1 MNIETNGEKFER
13 VLNNTREMVVK
24 FFSNFSKTTAD
35 TLGWLSIIVLHAST
49 VPGLLAVKAGI
60 SDRMPPLEL
69 VAFLWVGLLLYF
81 IRSAIIKDMLNV
93 ITIGVGFAL
102 QALLLGLIFFQ

>member
-1 MNIETNGEKFER
+1 MSIETSGEKFER
-13 VLNNTREMVVK
+13 VLNNTREMVLK

-49 VPGLLAVKAGI
+49 IPGLLAVKAGI
-60 SDRMPPLEL
+60 SDSMPPIEL

-93 ITIGVGFAL
+93 ITIGVGFAI

>member
-1 MNIETNGEKFER
+1 MSIETNGEKFER
-13 VLNNTREMVVK
+13 VLNNTRELVVK

-35 TLGWLSIIVLHAST
+35 TLGWLAIIVLHAST

-60 SDRMPPLEL
+60 SDSMPPLEL

-93 ITIGVGFAL
+93 ITIGVGFAI

>member
-1 MNIETNGEKFER
+1 MNIETSGEKFER
-13 VLNNTREMVVK
+13 VLNATREMVVR

-35 TLGWLSIIVLHAST
+35 TLGWLAVIVFHAST
-49 VPGLLAVKAGI
+49 IPGLLAVKAGI
-60 SDRMPPLEL
+60 SDSMPPLEL

-93 ITIGVGFAL
+93 ITIGVGFAI

>member
-13 VLNNTREMVVK
+13 VLNNTRELVVK

-35 TLGWLSIIVLHAST
+35 TLGWLAIIVLHAST

-60 SDRMPPLEL
+60 SDSMPPLEL

-93 ITIGVGFAL
+93 ITIGVGFAI

>member
-1 MNIETNGEKFER
+1 MSIETNGEKFER
-13 VLNNTREMVVK
+13 LLNNTRELVVK

-60 SDRMPPLEL
+60 SDSMPQLEL
-69 VAFLWVGLLLYF
+69 VAFLWIGLLLYF

-93 ITIGVGFAL
+93 ITIGVGFAI

>member
-1 MNIETNGEKFER
+1 MSIETSGEKFER
-13 VLNNTREMVVK
+13 VLNNTRELVVK

-35 TLGWLSIIVLHAST
+35 TLGWLAIIVLHAST

-60 SDRMPPLEL
+60 SDSMPPLEL

-93 ITIGVGFAL
+93 ITIGVGFAI

>member
-1 MNIETNGEKFER
+1 MSIETNGEKFER
-13 VLNNTREMVVK
+13 VLNNIRELVVK

-35 TLGWLSIIVLHAST
+35 TLGWLAIIVLHAST

-60 SDRMPPLEL
+60 SDSMPPLEL

-93 ITIGVGFAL
+93 ITIGVGFAI

>member
-1 MNIETNGEKFER
+1 MSIETSGERFER
-13 VLNNTREMVVK
+13 VLNNTRELVVK

-35 TLGWLSIIVLHAST
+35 TLGWLAIIVLHAST

-60 SDRMPPLEL
+60 SDSMPPLEL

-93 ITIGVGFAL
+93 IKIGVGFAI

>member
-1 MNIETNGEKFER
+1 MSIETSGEKFER
-13 VLNNTREMVVK
+13 VLNNTRDMVIK

-49 VPGLLAVKAGI
+49 IPGLLAVKAGI
-60 SDRMPPLEL
+60 SDSMPPIEL

-93 ITIGVGFAL
+93 ITIGVGFAI

>member
-1 MNIETNGEKFER
+1 MNIETNSEKFER
-13 VLNNTREMVVK
+13 VLNNTREMVLQ

-35 TLGWLSIIVLHAST
+35 TLGWLAIIVLHAST

-60 SDRMPPLEL
+60 SDSMPQLEI

-81 IRSAIIKDMLNV
+81 IKSAIIKDMLNV
-93 ITIGVGFAL
+93 ITIGVGFAI

>member
-1 MNIETNGEKFER
+1 MSIETSGERFER
-13 VLNNTREMVVK
+13 VLNNTRELVVK

-35 TLGWLSIIVLHAST
+35 TLGWLAIIVLHAST

-60 SDRMPPLEL
+60 SDSMPPLEL

>member
-13 VLNNTREMVVK
+13 ALNNIRELVVK

>member
-1 MNIETNGEKFER
+1 MSIETSGEKFER
-13 VLNNTREMVVK
+13 VLNNTREMIIK

-49 VPGLLAVKAGI
+49 IPGLLAVKAGI
-60 SDRMPPLEL
+60 SDSMPPIEL

-93 ITIGVGFAL
+93 ITIGVGFAI

>member
-13 VLNNTREMVVK
+13 ALNTTREMVVK

-35 TLGWLSIIVLHAST
+35 TLGWLAIIVLHAST
-49 VPGLLAVKAGI
+49 IPGLLAVKAGI
-60 SDRMPPLEL
+60 SDSMPPLEL

-93 ITIGVGFAL
+93 ITIGVGFAI

>member
-1 MNIETNGEKFER
+1 MNIETSGEKFER
-13 VLNNTREMVVK
+13 VLNATREMVVR

-35 TLGWLSIIVLHAST
+35 TLGWLAVIVFHAST
-49 VPGLLAVKAGI
+49 IPGLLAVKAGI

-93 ITIGVGFAL
+93 ITIGVGFAI

>member
-1 MNIETNGEKFER
+1 MSIETSGEKFER
-13 VLNNTREMVVK
+13 VLNNTREMVIK

-49 VPGLLAVKAGI
+49 IPGLLAVKAGI
-60 SDRMPPLEL
+60 SDSMPPIEL

-93 ITIGVGFAL
+93 ITIGVGFAI

>member
-1 MNIETNGEKFER
+1 MSIETNGEKFER

>member
-1 MNIETNGEKFER
+1 MSIETSGEKFER
-13 VLNNTREMVVK
+13 VLNNTREMVIK

-35 TLGWLSIIVLHAST
+35 TLGWLAIIVLHAST
-49 VPGLLAVKAGI
+49 APGLLAVKAGI
-60 SDRMPPLEL
+60 SDSMPPLEL

-93 ITIGVGFAL
+93 ITIGVGFAF

>member
-13 VLNNTREMVVK
+13 LLNNTRELVVK

-93 ITIGVGFAL
+93 ITIGVGFAI